1 MTHKFSIG
9 QPVYIRDEI
18 PVRFYRVEEL
28 PDQPCG
34 YYVLQHRD
42 GFRRYQPE
50 EMLVRMRLNLQDKL
64 AKGKYMTSRTYVNAK
79 PTDTVSKLM
88 QVIMAEKEA
97 DNDAL
102 KACCS
107 LFRVVVN
114 KNLLTE

>member
-9 QPVYIRDEI
+9 QPVYIRDERPI
-18 PVRFYRVEEL
+18 RFYRVEEIET
-28 PDQPCG
+28 G

-114 KNLLTE
+114 KNLLT